1 MATNGEIVSRVINA
15 LNLLN
20 KDEHISRRYILSVLK
35 EKTNFAIQ
43 QQLEI
48 KALFRDD
55 SLYTWI
61 RCVELQKD
69 DIVKCPI
76 IEFKSCKK
84 IMRSVDKLPKSIYSR
99 YGNSV
104 KVVVSLDGEVIFN
117 KVTPRQYNLNKKRD
131 TSGVQQDYYYVQDGY
146 LYLPNSD
153 VHMVDVLMLTT
164 DSEDLDGCDNCDEC
178 KSAWEYEFVGTEK
191 FQEMVIQDTIREVAQ
206 RRGIVIDENPNND
219 SNQKSQTNK

>member
-61 RCVELQKD
+61 RCLELQKD
-69 DIVKCPI
+69 DIIKCPI

-178 KSAWEYEFVGTEK
+178 KSAWDYEFVGTEK

>member
-1 MATNGEIVSRVINA
+1 MVTNGEIVSRVINA

-35 EKTNFAIQ
+35 EKTKFAVQ
-43 QQLEI
+43 QQLEL

-61 RCVELQKD
+61 RCVELKKD
-69 DIVKCPI
+69 NIIKCPI

-84 IMRSVDKLPKSIYSR
+84 IMRSVEKLPESIYSR

-104 KVVVSLDGEVIFN
+104 KFVVSLDGEVIFN

-131 TSGVQQDYYYVQDGY
+131 TSGVSKDYFYVQDGY
-146 LYLPNSD
+146 LYLPDSD

-164 DSEDLDGCDNCDEC
+164 DSEELEGCEKCDEC
-178 KSAWEYEFVGTEK
+178 KSAWDYEFIGTDK
-191 FQEMVIQDTIREVAQ
+191 FQELVIQDTIGEVAR

>member
-1 MATNGEIVSRVINA
+1 MATNGKIVSRVINA

-35 EKTNFAIQ
+35 DKTNFAIQ

-61 RCVELQKD
+61 RCVQLQKD

-104 KVVVSLDGEVIFN
+104 KFVVSLDGEVTFN

-178 KSAWEYEFVGTEK
+178 KSAWDYEFVGTDK